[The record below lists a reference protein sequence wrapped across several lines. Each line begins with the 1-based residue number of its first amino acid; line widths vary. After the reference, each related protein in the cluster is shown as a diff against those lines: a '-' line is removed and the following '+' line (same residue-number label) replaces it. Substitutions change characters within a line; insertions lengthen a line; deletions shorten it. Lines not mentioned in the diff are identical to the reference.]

1 MAKLTEPSARAT
13 TSVAV
18 IVALCFAVA
27 MLEGYDIQS
36 MGVAAPRMVP
46 ALHLTPGQTSW
57 VLTASMFGLIVG
69 AMTGGRIADRIGR
82 RPVLVASVI
91 AFGLFSLT
99 TAATWDYPSLVI
111 ARIATGLGLGGAM
124 PNLIAIAADIASPQG
139 ARARGRTTTASLIF
153 CGMALGGAAAALFAR
168 FAPHGLDWKTVFLV
182 GGAVPLALAPLLMV
196 ALPETRPG
204 HAAAATDPRPGYV
217 QTLFGEGRAA
227 ATISLWAVYVLTL
240 VVLYL
245 MLNWLPLLVV
255 AKGLQPATAP
265 TASLVFNLSGVAG
278 ALALGALVDRWG
290 LRWPMLAA
298 YAALV
303 AGMIGL
309 SRAMGMGPI
318 LIWSGLAG
326 FLVIGA
332 QFVLYGA
339 APAFYPVA
347 GRGTGAGAA
356 VGVGRLGSVLGPLV
370 AGQLISK
377 GASAGSVVL
386 AMVPVV
392 AAAGAALL
400 ALTLV
405 GRTDAS
411 SPPQ

>member
-1 MAKLTEPSARAT
+1 MAKLTEPNART
-13 TSVAV
+13 TASPVAI
-18 IVALCFAVA
+18 IVVLCFAVA

-46 ALHLTPGQTSW
+46 ALHLTPAQTSW

-69 AMTGGRIADRIGR
+69 AMAGGRIADRIGR

-91 AFGLFSLT
+91 AFGLFSLA
-99 TAATWDYPSLVI
+99 TAATWDYPSLVA
-111 ARIATGLGLGGAM
+111 ARVATGLGLGGAM
-124 PNLIAIAADIASPQG
+124 PNLIAIAADIA
-139 ARARGRTTTASLIF
+139 RTRGRTTTASLIF

-182 GGAVPLALAPLLMV
+182 GGAVPLALAPLLIF

-204 HAAAATDPRPGYV
+204 HAAPEIDPRPGYV
-217 QTLFGEGRAA
+217 HILFGESRAA

-255 AKGLQPATAP
+255 AKGLRPTTAP
-265 TASLVFNLSGVAG
+265 SASIVFNLSGVAG

-309 SRAMGMGPI
+309 SRAVGAGPI
-318 LIWSGLAG
+318 LVWSGLAG

-377 GASAGSVVL
+377 GASADSVVL

-405 GRTDAS
+405 GRTGAGS
-411 SPPQ
+411 SPQ